1 MGGKKMDRKKQSLL
15 SRSTKRKAS
24 IKKLSRK
31 PVIKHVDVDA
41 IKESFKNASKAQSA
55 KKKLKA
61 EDTAETGSKTSAKD
75 SKTSKRQKT
84 AKEKTK
90 G

>member
-41 IKESFKNASKAQSA
+41 IKESFKNASNAQSA

-84 AKEKTK
+84 AKEKT
-90 G
+90 